1 MVHDIGK
8 VLVKSGK
15 ERPEMRAQARVPRAP
30 LMSRH
35 SEADL

>member
-15 ERPEMRAQARVPRAP
+15 ERPEMRAQARGAP